1 MPTCLIKL
9 KKELLNMNKREQV
22 IEFCRELRLPSIR
35 KMVQDET
42 EFANPKQAF
51 DVLFQVLVQEKD
63 DRFIRAKQNRI
74 RAANFPQKKL
84 LEELIVDALPDQAR
98 QKLPILKS
106 LDFIKEGQNLI
117 LSGSPGTGKSHI
129 AVGLGM
135 EACLAGYRVFF
146 ATVPSLINQLKE
158 HRSERTLR
166 SFELKF
172 EKYDLVIIDELGYI
186 SFDKEGAEL
195 LFSHLSLRAGRKS
208 TIITSNLSFLKWQE
222 VFHDPV
228 LTAALTD
235 RLTHKSH
242 VLNMNGPSFRMRETE
257 EWMKMNLN
265 EVAQN

>member
-1 MPTCLIKL
+1 MNR
-9 KKELLNMNKREQV
+9 KEQIIQLCK
-22 IEFCRELRLPSIR
+22 ELRLPSVR

-42 EFANPKQAF
+42 EFKEYTKAL
-51 DVLFQVLVQEKD
+51 DVLLQVLVQEKN

-74 RAANFPQKKL
+74 RTANFPQKML
-84 LEELIVDALPDQAR
+84 LEELQVDALPDEAKH
-98 QKLPILKS
+98 KLPRLKN
-106 LDFIKEGQNLI
+106 LNFIKEGQNVI
-117 LSGSPGTGKSHI
+117 LTGSPGTGKTHI
-129 AVGLGM
+129 SIGLGM

-158 HRSERTLR
+158 CRSERTLR

-195 LFSHLSLRAGRKS
+195 LFTYLSLRAGRKS
-208 TIITSNLSFLKWQE
+208 TIITSNLPFMKWQE
-222 VFHDPV
+222 IFHDSV

-242 VLNMNGPSFRMRETE
+242 VLNMIGPSYRMRETE
-257 EWMKMNLN
+257 EWLKTEVN
-265 EVAQN
+265 EVVQN

>member
-1 MPTCLIKL
+1 
-9 KKELLNMNKREQV
+9 MNKKEQV
-22 IEFCRELRLPSIR
+22 IQLCKDLRLPSIR

-42 EFANPKQAF
+42 EFTNTTQAF
-51 DVLFQVLVQEKD
+51 DILFQVLVQEKN
-63 DRFIRAKQNRI
+63 DRFVRAKQNRI

-84 LEELIVDALPDQAR
+84 LEELMEDALPDQAR
-98 QKLPILKS
+98 HKLAHLKD
-106 LDFIKEGQNLI
+106 LDFIKEGQNVI
-117 LSGSPGTGKSHI
+117 LTGSPGTGKTHI
-129 AVGLGM
+129 SIGLGM

-158 HRSERTLR
+158 CRSERTLR

-195 LFSHLSLRAGRKS
+195 LFTHLSLRAGRAS
-208 TIITSNLSFLKWQE
+208 TIITSNLSFDRWEE

-235 RLTHKSH
+235 RLTHRAYM
-242 VLNMNGPSFRMRETE
+242 VDMVGPSYRILEDR
-257 EWMKMNLN
+257 KS
-265 EVAQN
+265 VV

>member
-1 MPTCLIKL
+1 
-9 KKELLNMNKREQV
+9 MNKKEQV
-22 IEFCRELRLPSIR
+22 IQLCKDIRLPSVR

-42 EFANPKQAF
+42 EFTNPVQAF
-51 DVLFQVLVQEKD
+51 DVLLQVLVQEKN
-63 DRFIRAKQNRI
+63 DRFVRAKQNRI

-84 LEELIVDALPDQAR
+84 LEELREDALPDQAR
-98 QKLPILKS
+98 QKLIHLKD
-106 LDFIKEGQNLI
+106 LDFIKEGQNVI
-117 LSGSPGTGKSHI
+117 LTGSPGTGKTHI
-129 AVGLGM
+129 SIGLGM

-158 HRSERTLR
+158 CRSERTLR

-195 LFSHLSLRAGRKS
+195 LFTHLSLRAGRKS
-208 TIITSNLSFLKWQE
+208 TIITSNLPFVKWQE
-222 VFHDPV
+222 IFQDPV

-257 EWMKMNLN
+257 EWLKTEENK
-265 EVAQN
+265 VVQN

>member
-1 MPTCLIKL
+1 MDKKLELI
-9 KKELLNMNKREQV
+9 ELCK
-22 IEFCRELRLPSIR
+22 ELRLPSIR
-35 KMVQDET
+35 KMVQDEHV
-42 EFANPKQAF
+42 FKNQQQAF
-51 DVLFQVLVQEKD
+51 EVLLQVLVQEKN

-84 LEELIVDALPDQAR
+84 LEELVVDALPEQAK
-98 QKLPILKS
+98 QKLPHLKS
-106 LDFIKEGQNLI
+106 LDFIKEGQNVI
-117 LSGSPGTGKSHI
+117 LTGSPGTGKSHI
-129 AVGLGM
+129 AIGLGM

-172 EKYDLVIIDELGYI
+172 EKYDLVILDELGYI

-208 TIITSNLSFLKWQE
+208 TIITSNLSFIKWQE
-222 VFHDPV
+222 IFHDPV

-242 VLNMNGPSFRMRETE
+242 VVNMVGSSYRMRETE
-257 EWMKMNLN
+257 EWMKENTDTM
-265 EVAQN
+265 VAQN